1 MNHHTL
7 NEGEVIK
14 PLIQKSLHETNRIWH
29 FQALPKKA
37 LWKMRISAFLNS
49 LVWVIFLSIISIAL
63 KFMLAEIEFA
73 TLGTIAGVLAMM
85 WVLLMAIYWFTTAL
99 EYNYTAF
106 HLDDEGLVIRKGM
119 LWRSETFVLR
129 TRVQHIDVAQDP
141 LARLLDLA
149 SIKVYTAGTKLGCIS
164 LSGLDKVDAE
174 YIRNELISQSSDTL

>member
-7 NEGEVIK
+7 DEGEVIK
-14 PLIQKSLHETNRIWH
+14 PLTQKSLHETNRIWH

-37 LWKMRISAFLNS
+37 LWKMRTRSFLMS
-49 LVWVIFLSIISIAL
+49 LVLVMLLATIPIVFALALELTFL
-63 KFMLAEIEFA
+63 
-73 TLGTIAGVLAMM
+73 TLGLIASVLVVM

-106 HLDDEGLVIRKGM
+106 HLDNEGLVIRKGM

-141 LARLLDLA
+141 LARLFGLA
-149 SIKVYTAGTKLGCIS
+149 SIKVYTAGTKLGSIS